1 MQNKH
6 TPVEASKEFSSKFS
20 SRFGRIAE
28 LADAGRD
35 KLYGTELAHLES
47 DIMHY
52 VQSQADQYEKV
63 REQERII
70 CAAVRASDGY
80 VFRGQWHAT
89 AMYAPFG
96 LQGMPKYKD
105 EKPHGDDQGF
115 ITSTERYVTR
125 EEAWEI
131 AKAAGQL
138 NSRPHQEGEL
148 YSEDLMYAEPLLL
161 KSTV

>member
-1 MQNKH
+1 MNKH
-6 TPVEASKEFSSKFS
+6 TLIQGVVEEFDEVWKLTEDLVFN
-20 SRFGRIAE
+20 GAIINK
-28 LADAGRD
+28 RD
-35 KLYGTELAHLES
+35 FQEAWRNKLRTTL
-47 DIMHY
+47 
-52 VQSQADQYEKV
+52 QSQADEYEKV

-115 ITSTERYVTR
+115 VTSLDRYVTR

-138 NSRPHQEGEL
+138 NSRDHQEGEL
-148 YSEDLMYAEPLLL
+148 YSEDLMYAEPVLT